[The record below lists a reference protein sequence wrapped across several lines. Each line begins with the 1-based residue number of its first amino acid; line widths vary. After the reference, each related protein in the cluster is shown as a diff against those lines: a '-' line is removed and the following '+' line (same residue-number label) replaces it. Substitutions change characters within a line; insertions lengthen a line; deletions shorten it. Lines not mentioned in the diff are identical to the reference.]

1 MFTTYDRVTSHFMQP
16 EPCIDCLTIC
26 CCLPC
31 AVAQHTLE
39 VEEGLPGPDLKGTT
53 TVAEAKDVEPVP
65 HS

>member
-39 VEEGLPGPDLKGTT
+39 VEQGLP
-53 TVAEAKDVEPVP
+53 EADVEVAAVKGVELAP
-65 HS
+65 HNQ